1 MCSNK
6 DEKENENENENENIK
21 KLQGSRTDVAEKLKQ
36 RKVEL
41 ETVVKCTLKGITKKV
56 QNVEF
61 DLIDKNILKNTVL
74 NCIESRVNIF
84 SKRVVRGSIL
94 INYYIRY
101 IIKKQL
107 EQGNVINIPD
117 YIFDQ
122 TFIRQLF
129 LGNKQCSVKYDDYE
143 EFLKNEKLADQPFYN
158 DSEFDKRHLGDR
170 NIYSFGAKKYI
181 TNCQNH
187 LIMNFDSFLNK
198 YLYNIAYKKYKNEKF
213 LKDLV
218 FGTRSLIHNWDNVK
232 IPDSIKDLKVTIKI
246 MQSEVD
252 KIRKLLGCKESDVI
266 NKDWMKKNMSSILRL
281 NVFILHQCEICNNQ
295 IKIENIDKQE
305 KKLKKFTPCIKLF
318 HLLPLH
324 TIKPHFISIDNSVF
338 EGLYNE
344 VYSVLVKMY
353 GDKRAANILPIMNDD
368 WKDKDLKYKYWYYL
382 FDIDKLEGKNQTF
395 SNHIGSDGKA
405 IDFHFK
411 RHIEMKETFMKDLKE
426 GLNKIEEKYKNET
439 SIDNQKNNDDTK
451 SKNERKRKKK
461 KLKTQEDEESEL
473 ILKFLEGK

>member
-61 DLIDKNILKNTVL
+61 DLIDKNILKNTVS

-318 HLLPLH
+318 HLLP
-324 TIKPHFISIDNSVF
+324 
-338 EGLYNE
+338 
-344 VYSVLVKMY
+344 
-353 GDKRAANILPIMNDD
+353 
-368 WKDKDLKYKYWYYL
+368 
-382 FDIDKLEGKNQTF
+382 F
-395 SNHIGSDGKA
+395 SK
-405 IDFHFK
+405 
-411 RHIEMKETFMKDLKE
+411 
-426 GLNKIEEKYKNET
+426 
-439 SIDNQKNNDDTK
+439 
-451 SKNERKRKKK
+451 
-461 KLKTQEDEESEL
+461 
-473 ILKFLEGK
+473 